1 MAESPAWSWGPL
13 VAAVCDSLGWAAVLV
28 AVHALP
34 RLLVLSYWRTAPAT
48 LQASCGPRP
57 EPAAED
63 KDYLFALEYLFIVCE
78 YTVIK
83 TRVSITGGKRRDV
96 TDSNEFKT
104 LVRKRMGITGESY
117 TQAMRY
123 LLLAAGAAVPSARVE
138 AGPLPPLQR
147 RVARSWDPPET
158 EFPGVVPTGTRP
170 FGRSEQT
177 AITITA
183 ILAYSNGFE
192 IFLSR
197 LRRPDA
203 PGFDE
208 DLDPGAPGGTLA
220 GHESFRFSVEFS
232 DGRTVTH
239 DGPHGRSSGR
249 PHGDTEPVE
258 PILWSRGGGGTSHYQ
273 LMRWWVSPLPPRGP
287 VEFICQLGT
296 REIRGGIGAD
306 SILDAAQRSFR
317 VWSDDE
323 GWLFR

>member
-1 MAESPAWSWGPL
+1 M
-13 VAAVCDSLGWAAVLV
+13 
-28 AVHALP
+28 
-34 RLLVLSYWRTAPAT
+34 
-48 LQASCGPRP
+48 
-57 EPAAED
+57 
-63 KDYLFALEYLFIVCE
+63 FALNHLFIVCE

-96 TDSNEFKT
+96 TDSSEFKT
-104 LVRKRMGITGESY
+104 LVRKRMGVTGETY

-123 LLLAAGAAVPSARVE
+123 LLLAAGAAVPSAGVA
-138 AGPLPPLQR
+138 AGPLPPPQR
-147 RVARSWDPPET
+147 GVPRSWDPPET
-158 EFPGVVPTGTRP
+158 EFPGIVPIGTRP

-192 IFLSR
+192 IFLTR

-208 DLDPGAPGGTLA
+208 DLEPGAPRDKLA
-220 GHESFRFSVEFS
+220 GLEPFRFSVEFS

-239 DGPHGRSSGR
+239 DKPYGRSSVR
-249 PHGDTEPVE
+249 PRGDAEPAE

-273 LMRWWVSPLPPRGP
+273 LMRWWVSPLPPSGP

-296 REIRGGIGAD
+296 HEIRGGIAAH
-306 SILDAAQRSFR
+306 SILDAARRSFQ
-317 VWSDDE
+317 VWSDDD
-323 GWLFR
+323 GWRFR

>member
-1 MAESPAWSWGPL
+1 MVVGAL
-13 VAAVCDSLGWAAVLV
+13 VAAVCDSLGCVAVAA
-28 AVHALP
+28 AVHALL
-34 RLLVLSYWRTAPAT
+34 RLLIFSYWRTAPAT
-48 LQASCGPRP
+48 LQACCGPRP

-63 KDYLFALEYLFIVCE
+63 KDYLFALDDSFIVCE

-96 TDSNEFKT
+96 TDSSEFKT
-104 LVRKRMGITGESY
+104 LVRKRMGVTGETY

-123 LLLAAGAAVPSARVE
+123 LLLAAGAAVPSAGVA
-138 AGPLPPLQR
+138 AGPLPPPQR
-147 RVARSWDPPET
+147 GVPRSWDPPET
-158 EFPGVVPTGTRP
+158 EFPGIVPIGTRP

-192 IFLSR
+192 IFLTR

-203 PGFDE
+203 RGFDE
-208 DLDPGAPGGTLA
+208 DLDPGPPGGTLVDP
-220 GHESFRFSVEFS
+220 ETFRFTVEFS

-249 PHGDTEPVE
+249 ARGDTEPVE

-317 VWSDDE
+317 VWSDGE
-323 GWLFR
+323 GWRFR